1 MRRLLLLA
9 LLTAPARADDLKA
22 VVEKHAQ
29 PLVKD
34 RPHAALV
41 VGVIAKGEEQVFA
54 FGQRDGKAPDRDS
67 IFEIGSV
74 TKVFTGILL
83 ADRVKA
89 GVVKLDDPVQKHLPD
104 GWTMPRRDDRDITLL
119 HLATHTSGLPRT
131 PRGFVLAALKDP
143 KNPFG
148 QFDRALMVKELP
160 QTELKDPAGSR
171 HVYSNLGAGLL
182 GHALAHASKAASY
195 EAILRERVIEPLG
208 LADTGIT
215 LATVQKKRLVPGFDE
230 RSGAQPNWDFPCL
243 EACGG
248 LRSTVADQLKFVR
261 ANLDPSGPLK
271 DALAMSHRTWR
282 VVAPGEEES
291 GLCWVRYASA
301 KKAPPSIWHNGQTG
315 GYHSF
320 CGFVPGKGGVV
331 ALFNVATMKVDDL
344 GFAVLKHL
352 AEAK

>member
-1 MRRLLLLA
+1 MRPLLLLA
-9 LLTAPARADDLKA
+9 LLALPVRADDLKA
-22 VVEKHAQ
+22 VIEKHALS
-29 PLVKD
+29 LVTD

-54 FGQRDGKAPDRDS
+54 FGQCDGKAPDKDS
-67 IFEIGSV
+67 VFEIGSV
-74 TKVFTGILL
+74 TKAFTGVLL
-83 ADRVKA
+83 AERVKA

-104 GWTMPRRDDRDITLL
+104 GWTLPRRDDRDITLL

-131 PRGFVLAALKDP
+131 PRGFMVAAMKDL

-160 QTELKDPAGSR
+160 RTELTDPAGCR
-171 HVYSNLGAGLL
+171 QVYSNLGVGLL

-195 EAILRERVIEPLG
+195 EAVLRDRVLDPLG

-215 LATVQKKRLVPGFDE
+215 LTASQKKRLVPGYGE
-230 RSGAQPNWDFPCL
+230 KGTPLPNWDFPCL

-248 LRSTVADQLKFVR
+248 LRSTLADQLKFVR
-261 ANLDPSGPLK
+261 ANLGPGGPLK
-271 DALAMSHRTWR
+271 DALVMSHQSWR
-282 VVAPGEEES
+282 VVVPGEEEI
-291 GLCWVRYASA
+291 GLCWVRFPAR
-301 KKAPPSIWHNGQTG
+301 KAPPAVWHNGQTG

-320 CGFVPGKGGVV
+320 CGFVPGKGGIVV
-331 ALFNVATMKVDDL
+331 LLNVATMRVDDL